1 MAMPPSIRP
10 LGDSALQVCWC
21 EMPWMETFPWVHSLA
36 KKLRDEPLEGLVA
49 TVPAF
54 QTLTV
59 HYDPLAWRWDEL
71 VRVLDH
77 LIASVP
83 PLPNESR
90 RWMEIPVCY
99 DEALGPDLDRVAQK
113 NHLSHAEIVNLHTS
127 AEFIVQMI
135 GFSPGF
141 PYLAGL
147 PDSLVTPRL
156 ATPRL
161 EVPSGAVAIGGRQ
174 AGIYSMPSPGGW
186 NIIGRTPLKLFDPRH
201 EPCVFLRAGD
211 RLRFRS
217 ISFEDF
223 QNWESSGT

>member
-1 MAMPPSIRP
+1 MATPPSIRP

-21 EMPWMETFPWVHSLA
+21 DMPWMETFPWVHSLA
-36 KKLRDEPLEGLVA
+36 KKLRDEPLGGLLG

-54 QTLTV
+54 QTLTI
-59 HYDPLAWRWDEL
+59 HYDPLAWNWDEL
-71 VRVLDH
+71 ERVLDR
-77 LIASVP
+77 LIAS
-83 PLPNESR
+83 LTLFPNESR

-99 DEALGPDLDRVAQK
+99 DESLGSDLGRVADK
-113 NHLSHAEIVNLHTS
+113 NRLSHSEIVNLHTS
-127 AEFIVQMI
+127 AEFVVQMI

-147 PDSLVTPRL
+147 PEPLATPRL

-186 NIIGRTPLKLFDPRH
+186 NIIGRTPLRLFDLNR
-201 EPCVFLRAGD
+201 EPCVYLRAGD
-211 RLRFRS
+211 RIRFRS
-217 ISFEDF
+217 ISLEEF